1 MKELKEKIRNC
12 DLNQF
17 KDYNDYINYVK
28 KLVLDYL
35 KENNDLTTDDIFNL
49 LEKVKWLLKKKK
61 NHLGQFTKV
70 N

>member
-35 KENNDLTTDDIFNL
+35 KENNDLTTNDIFD
-49 LEKVKWLLKKKK
+49 LLKKIKK
-61 NHLGQFTKV
+61 
-70 N
+70 

>member
-1 MKELKEKIRNC
+1 MKELKEKMRNS

-35 KENNDLTTDDIFNL
+35 KENNDLTTDDIIDL
-49 LEKVKWLLKKKK
+49 LEKVK
-61 NHLGQFTKV
+61 
-70 N
+70 